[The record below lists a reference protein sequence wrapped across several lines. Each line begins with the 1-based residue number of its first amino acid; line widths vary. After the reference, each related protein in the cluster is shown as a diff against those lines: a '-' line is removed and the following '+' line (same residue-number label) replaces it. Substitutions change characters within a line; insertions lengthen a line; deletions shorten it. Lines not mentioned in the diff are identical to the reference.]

1 MTSQDVD
8 NVNMADTDDTFHP
21 ASTSEPSRRGYHHGH
36 LRQAL
41 IDAGMAALA
50 HTEAA
55 DLSLRALAR
64 ELNVSAN
71 AAYRHFADKDALLSA
86 LAAEGFR
93 LFTAAQSEALRD
105 DTAASGI
112 ASGLRYVQFAQ
123 AHPNLF
129 RLMFSLCAPG
139 TMQSNNPP
147 DEDFQASAMNAFEQL
162 LRQSAAPGTQD
173 VFDEATLYKAL
184 ARWSLVHGLS
194 HLLLEGQLAFF
205 GTQTDDLVK
214 AILQASGLGA
224 ADQAEAISTGK
235 PPRKAKS

>member
-1 MTSQDVD
+1 MRMKPWNVD
-8 NVNMADTDDTFHP
+8 NVNMADTDDASTP
-21 ASTSEPSRRGYHHGH
+21 ASSRQGYHHGR

-41 IDAGMAALA
+41 IDAGMAALT

-71 AAYRHFADKDALLSA
+71 AVYRHFADKDALLSA
-86 LAAEGFR
+86 VAAEGFR
-93 LFTAAQSEALRD
+93 LFSAAQNEAMSEDNAS
-105 DTAASGI
+105 SGI

-139 TMQSNNPP
+139 PTQEKHPH
-147 DEDFQASAMNAFEQL
+147 DEEFQTSARHAFEQL
-162 LRQSAAPGTQD
+162 LRNSAAPNTRN
-173 VFDEATLYKAL
+173 VFDEATLFKAL

-194 HLLLEGQLAFF
+194 HLLLEGQLALF
-205 GTQTDDLVK
+205 GPKTDSVVT
-214 AILQASGLGA
+214 AILQASGVGGSTSPPSVGA
-224 ADQAEAISTGK
+224 PQWEPT
-235 PPRKAKS
+235 P